1 MSGDGVEGPGPVEV
15 AVRGELERM
24 GAEVAGSARG
34 AMAVDLARR
43 QDGAHTAGQA
53 AQVARQLLEVL
64 TQLRANHPPQAEA
77 DGLDE
82 LRKRREQREQRGAS

>member
-1 MSGDGVEGPGPVEV
+1 MTEGDDGPGPVEV
-15 AVRGELERM
+15 AVRAELERM
-24 GAEVAGSARG
+24 GAGVPGSARG

-53 AQVARQLLEVL
+53 AQVARQLLDVL
-64 TQLRANHPPQAEA
+64 TQLRADHPPQEEA

-82 LRKRREQREQRGAS
+82 LRRRREQRGAS

>member
-1 MSGDGVEGPGPVEV
+1 MTEGDEGRGPVEV

-24 GAEVAGSARG
+24 GAGVAGSARG

-43 QDGAHTAGQA
+43 QDGAHTASAA
-53 AQVARQLLEVL
+53 AQVAKELREVL
-64 TQLRANHPPQAEA
+64 KELRADHPPQVEA

-82 LRKRREQREQRGAS
+82 LRKRREQRGAS